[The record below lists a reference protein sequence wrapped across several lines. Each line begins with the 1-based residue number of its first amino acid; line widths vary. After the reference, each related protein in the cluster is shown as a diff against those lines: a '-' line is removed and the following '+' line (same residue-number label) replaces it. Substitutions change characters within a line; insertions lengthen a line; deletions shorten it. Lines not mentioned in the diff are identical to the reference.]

1 MEERQIIWPI
11 ARLMANPKVFKAV
24 AEFFDGPD
32 WEMFASTFY
41 DLMEHELEEGGDNP
55 IFFDGEVCFRET
67 PGEEEGC
74 YQVVLSNGN
83 AIELRPNGDTYSG
96 VESEDELGLVSAIY
110 SRLVKAIEIARPDL
124 EGDIALCDM
133 PTFAND
139 FLRDDDGNAF
149 RGSLH
154 LLTDP
159 DKQFDFVVNV
169 IDLDSDDLRATVTP
183 Q

>member
-11 ARLMANPKVFKAV
+11 SRLMANPKVFKAV

-41 DLMEHELEEGGDNP
+41 DLMENEIEEGGADP
-55 IFFDGEVCFRET
+55 EFFEGEVCFRET
-67 PGEEEGC
+67 PGEEGC

-96 VESEDELGLVSAIY
+96 VASEDELGLVSAIY
-110 SRLVKAIEIARPDL
+110 SRLVKAIEVARPDL

-139 FLRDDDGNAF
+139 FLRDGDGNAF

-159 DKQFDFVVNV
+159 DKQYNFIVNV
-169 IDLDSDDLRATVTP
+169 VDLDTDDLRATVTP